1 MRFAIVGDHR
11 EHFRRHGWVEFE
23 ELLTKEDVSALNG
36 MVDAVMSKRLG
47 VRAGELAL
55 GASEALQHGRD
66 LWRDD
71 PQIRKIVCRRRFA
84 EVASNLL
91 ERRSMR
97 LAYDQL
103 LVRGSLHHEEG
114 KPSDILSSISTLSEV
129 SAVQGVVGALILSL
143 KGEAGLSDSAA
154 PFLPSAPGFGLFLS
168 AAHPIQWKSLL
179 EDDFL
184 GEASSRYL
192 MIVYAEAKALY
203 ILNTR
208 DPHVHRAKGWGLV
221 FGDRL
226 EEPTFPLLIR

>member
-11 EHFRRHGWVEFE
+11 EHFRRHGFVEFE
-23 ELLTKEDVSALNG
+23 ELLTGPDLAALNG
-36 MVDAVMSKRLG
+36 MIEAVMSRRLG
-47 VRAGELAL
+47 RGVDELHI
-55 GASEALQHGRD
+55 GTSEALQHGRD

-84 EVASNLL
+84 EVCSSLL

-103 LVRGSLHHEEG
+103 LIRSSHVSERGMDSG
-114 KPSDILSSISTLSEV
+114 ILNATSTLREI
-129 SAVQGVVGALILSL
+129 SAIQGVVGALILSL
-143 KGEAGLSDSAA
+143 KGERGDPES

-168 AAHPIQWKSLL
+168 ADHPVAWSRLFEEDLL
-179 EDDFL
+179 AE
-184 GEASSRYL
+184 SPQRYL